1 MKKWKFAG
9 VILLAITLLSGC
21 SKVSGEPV
29 SKTTTLFD
37 TVITI
42 QIYDK
47 NAEDILDACIR
58 KCQDYENRFSRTKE
72 GSEIYQLNH
81 AGGKALALSSD
92 TVELIN
98 LGLKYSRLSEGK
110 FDITIAPLSDL
121 WDFKNNT
128 GTIPDSAAIEE
139 AVRHVGY
146 QNVIVTGNTVQLTDP
161 AAAIDLG
168 GIAKGYIADQLKKY
182 MKEEG
187 IRHALINLGGN
198 VLALGGKP
206 DGSSFNIGIQKP
218 FDELGS
224 PITSVKT
231 KDQSIVSSG
240 IYQRYFK
247 VNGTIYHHILNP
259 DTGYPYANNLLGV
272 TIVCDSSAEADA
284 LSTTCF
290 AMGLSDGMEYINRLD
305 SANAVFITDDYKLHY
320 SSGFKK

>member
-9 VILLAITLLSGC
+9 VILLAISLLSGC
-21 SKVSGEPV
+21 SRVSGEPV
-29 SKTTTLFD
+29 SKTTTVFD

-47 NAEDILDACIR
+47 NSEDILDACIR

-81 AGGKALALSSD
+81 AGGNALALSSD

-146 QNVIVTGNTVQLTDP
+146 QNVLVTGNTVQLTDP

-182 MKEEG
+182 MQEEG

-247 VNGTIYHHILNP
+247 VNDTVYHHILDP
-259 DTGYPYANNLLGV
+259 GTGYPYTNHLLGV
-272 TIVCDSSAEADA
+272 TIICDSSAEADA

-290 AMGLSDGMEYINRLD
+290 AMGLSEGMAYVDSLD
-305 SANAVFITDDYKLHY
+305 SVEAIFITDDYKLHY
-320 SSGFKK
+320 SSGF

>member
-9 VILLAITLLSGC
+9 VILLAISLLSGC
-21 SKVSGEPV
+21 SRVSGEPV
-29 SKTTTLFD
+29 SKTTTVFD

-47 NAEDILDACIR
+47 NSEDILDACIR

-81 AGGKALALSSD
+81 AGGNALALSSD

-146 QNVIVTGNTVQLTDP
+146 QNVLVTGNTVQLTDP

-182 MKEEG
+182 MQEEG

-224 PITSVKT
+224 SITSVKT
-231 KDQSIVSSG
+231 KNQSIVSSG

-247 VNGTIYHHILNP
+247 VNDTIYHHILDP
-259 DTGYPYANNLLGV
+259 GTGYPYTNHLLGV
-272 TIVCDSSAEADA
+272 TIICDFSAEADA

-290 AMGLSDGMEYINRLD
+290 AMGLSEGMAYVDSLD
-305 SANAVFITDDYKLHY
+305 SVEAIFITDDYKLHY
-320 SSGFKK
+320 SSGF